1 MDETGLMRRAEERMK
16 KVIETLKKD
25 FAGVRA
31 GRASPALLEKV
42 MVDYYGIP
50 TPVNQVATIGVA
62 PPRTLVVQPW
72 DKKMLGAI
80 EKAILKADLGAP
92 PVSDGNVVRVSIPAP
107 SGERRQE
114 IVKQLRK
121 MAETQRVAI
130 RNIRR
135 EINEEIKKSEKDGEL
150 SEDESKRAQE
160 KVQKLTD
167 KYIQAIDE
175 MLEAKEKEV
184 MEV

>member
-1 MDETGLMRRAEERMK
+1 MEEGEMIRRAEERMK
-16 KVIETLKKD
+16 KVVETLKKE

-31 GRASPALLEKV
+31 GRVSPALLEKV

-50 TPVNQVATIGVA
+50 TPVNQVATIGVV

-72 DKKMLGAI
+72 DKKMLSAV
-80 EKAILKADLGAP
+80 EKAILKADLGAV

-121 MAETQRVAI
+121 IAEAQRVAI
-130 RNIRR
+130 RNVRR
-135 EINEEIKKSEKDGEL
+135 EINDEIKKSEKAGQM

-167 KYIQAIDE
+167 KYIQTIDE
-175 MLEAKEKEV
+175 MLQAKEKEV

>member
-1 MDETGLMRRAEERMK
+1 MDETGVMRRAEERMK

-50 TPVNQVATIGVA
+50 TPINQVATIGVV

-135 EINEEIKKSEKDGEL
+135 EINEEIKKSEKNGEL

-167 KYIQAIDE
+167 KYIETIDQ